1 MSNTINRRDWLRR
14 SALLTG
20 GTALL
25 PSFLQ
30 TVHAAPLRTDNSLAA
45 ITELPDA
52 AQPMKARLIFNEN
65 PFGPSEKA
73 KKAMLEAMPMAHQ
86 YAFNDGE
93 TLKKMIANYE
103 GITPDH
109 ILLGSGSSPL
119 LAAAAVH
126 FTTNGGNVITCDPT
140 FDSLPKAAADVNG
153 KWIKVPLTADYKFD
167 LDGISQRIDSNT
179 SLIYIVNPN
188 NPTATIV
195 DTTKLKAFCSTTSKK
210 VAVLVDE
217 AYIDYLPNPQETT
230 TIANIKNGDNII
242 VARTFSKIYGMAG
255 MRIGYIVAQPEM
267 IKTLSKYNSG
277 DFPGTLTLKA
287 AIASYQDKDFMKT
300 SFDKTMASKQYLYDV
315 LKKEGYEYIPSST
328 NFVMFP
334 IKMEGKQFTDEMLK
348 RGAGVRFWKFNSK
361 EWCRVSIGRMDEME
375 VFASALKEVKAA

>member
-1 MSNTINRRDWLRR
+1 MSNKINRRDWLRK

-20 GTALL
+20 GTALI

-30 TVHAAPLRTDNSLAA
+30 SLHASPLRTDNSLAA

-52 AQPMKARLIFNEN
+52 SLPMKARLIFNEN

-73 KKAMLEAMPMAHQ
+73 KQAMLDAMPISHQ
-86 YAFNDGE
+86 YAFNDSE
-93 TLKKMIANYE
+93 VLRKMIADFE
-103 GITPDH
+103 GVTPQH
-109 ILLGSGSSPL
+109 ILLGAGSSPL
-119 LAAAAVH
+119 LAAAAIH
-126 FTTNGGNVITCDPT
+126 FTTNGGSVITCDPT

-153 KWIKVPLTADYKFD
+153 KWIKVPLTSDFKFD
-167 LDGISQRIDSNT
+167 LNGISQHIDGNT

-195 DTTKLKAFCSTTSKK
+195 DASKLKSFCTSVSKK
-210 VAVLVDE
+210 VPVFVDE
-217 AYIDYLPNPQETT
+217 AYIDYLPNPQDTT

-242 VARTFSKIYGMAG
+242 VARTFSKIYGLAG

-267 IKTLSKYNSG
+267 IKTLAKYNTG
-277 DFPGTLTLKA
+277 DLPGTLTLKA
-287 AIASYQDKDFMKT
+287 AIASYQDKEFMKT

-315 LKKEGYEYIPSST
+315 LQKGGYEYIPSAT

-348 RGAGVRFWKFNSK
+348 HGAGVRFWKFNNK
-361 EWCRVSIGRMDEME
+361 DWCRVSIGRMDEME
-375 VFASALKEVKAA
+375 VFASALKEMKAA